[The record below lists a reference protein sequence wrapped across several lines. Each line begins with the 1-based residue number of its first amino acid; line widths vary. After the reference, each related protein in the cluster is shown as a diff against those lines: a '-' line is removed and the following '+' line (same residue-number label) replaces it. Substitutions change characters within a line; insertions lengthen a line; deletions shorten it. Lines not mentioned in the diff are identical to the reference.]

1 MEGKVLILLAERDPY
16 SAELTEHFLRTEGY
30 EVEVVF
36 SAEEALDA
44 AIERTP
50 DLAIVDLL
58 ISGVRGQR
66 LCSQLLERTETAV
79 VAISSLASAETAFA
93 VGASA
98 FLQKPI
104 EPLQLVSTVQQLLE
118 RGASP
123 GTE

>member
-16 SAELTEHFLRTEGY
+16 SAELIEHFLRIEGY
-30 EVEVVF
+30 EVKAVF
-36 SAEEALDA
+36 SAEEALEA
-44 AIERTP
+44 ATERAP
-50 DLAIVDLL
+50 DVAIVDLL

-79 VAISSLASAETAFA
+79 VAISSLASAETAFE

-104 EPLQLVSTVQQLLE
+104 EPLQLVTTVHELLE
-118 RGASP
+118 SSVSRE
-123 GTE
+123 TE